1 MSSRGWNQNA
11 ATRSW
16 PTWSPQW
23 PQRKNR
29 GQKQDKAKQEGAKPK
44 PDLPLSYSAVQLEAQ
59 ATSGEDQGAQAFMTA
74 FMTMMQDNDAKIPD
88 ALKAFMPDPERESMK
103 LQQKRLNK
111 LRSLKQKIQ
120 NKEKAISRDE
130 AQWHRWILDVKEA
143 IQTQKQQHEE
153 NQDKLQRELQELR
166 DEEFALKQQ
175 QEKEEDTFM
184 DEDDAKDEEVET
196 FFAQLQ
202 ANNRKTSATPAVDQ
216 VATEEV
222 VQDKLKAMQDK
233 LQADFHAKMMQARGE
248 LETQYQLRLQHE
260 LAQRSVQV
268 DDEVEI
274 LKVMPGV
281 GQVLPEALPEGE
293 GYGAAKASL
302 AQNQGRGVTVSCPQH
317 GSEELGA
324 EAAEESWEDAWWVTP
339 LWRRCD
345 ISRCQIQSNEV
356 CLEDFGVINFDQRDI
371 DVEGNTHDEDRDV
384 ADSTVEFTVSS
395 SSSTGMRWRLFCW
408 LVVGDISVFILTF
421 LLLLWKQARR
431 EKQFIRIGRQRCSKP
446 IRRPPQTKQVRKFV
460 LWLLYLQGMHPGLGE
475 ILRSAGAG
483 QSALKESGAPGNAEE
498 APWDSLIS
506 FARQDFPSS
515 LEEQD
520 VVSFMGSSTTE
531 NRDPTVGVGEPTSIA
546 SMPEVVQQDSDVEMD
561 EEPSDS
567 GQEDESEASN
577 PMMDEEVI
585 SQSEQSAQGE
595 HRDDTRDGDGPRTS
609 SSG

>member
-1 MSSRGWNQNA
+1 M
-11 ATRSW
+11 
-16 PTWSPQW
+16 
-23 PQRKNR
+23 
-29 GQKQDKAKQEGAKPK
+29 
-44 PDLPLSYSAVQLEAQ
+44 QLEAQ

-166 DEEFALKQQ
+166 DEELALKQQ

-222 VQDKLKAMQDK
+222 IQDKLKAMQDK

-293 GYGAAKASL
+293 GYGAAAKARS
-302 AQNQGRGVTVSCPQH
+302 RSRTK
-317 GSEELGA
+317 A
-324 EAAEESWEDAWWVTP
+324 EASPYHALNMEVKSLEQKLQRSHGKTP
-339 LWRRCD
+339 
-345 ISRCQIQSNEV
+345 
-356 CLEDFGVINFDQRDI
+356 G
-371 DVEGNTHDEDRDV
+371 G
-384 ADSTVEFTVSS
+384 
-395 SSSTGMRWRLFCW
+395 
-408 LVVGDISVFILTF
+408 
-421 LLLLWKQARR
+421 
-431 EKQFIRIGRQRCSKP
+431 
-446 IRRPPQTKQVRKFV
+446 
-460 LWLLYLQGMHPGLGE
+460 WLLCGE
-475 ILRSAGAG
+475 
-483 QSALKESGAPGNAEE
+483 
-498 APWDSLIS
+498 
-506 FARQDFPSS
+506 
-515 LEEQD
+515 D
-520 VVSFMGSSTTE
+520 V
-531 NRDPTVGVGEPTSIA
+531 I
-546 SMPEVVQQDSDVEMD
+546 
-561 EEPSDS
+561 
-567 GQEDESEASN
+567 
-577 PMMDEEVI
+577 
-585 SQSEQSAQGE
+585 
-595 HRDDTRDGDGPRTS
+595 
-609 SSG
+609 